1 MIQLIYIT
9 NNVLEAQIVDR
20 LDIDWIFI
28 DLEVIGKKERQ
39 IGRNTVLSKHSF
51 FVDIYKLTARENG
64 VNNNLY
70 MCDETHLSPK
80 CLSILF
86 EKNLL
91 KPDF

>member
-1 MIQLIYIT
+1 MGIKINTLTAKQQKIPD
-9 NNVLEAQIVDR
+9 E
-20 LDIDWIFI
+20 LDIKRIYLI
-28 DLEVIGKKERQ
+28 KIYNSILKEK
-39 IGRNTVLSKHSF
+39 VLSRTSF
-51 FVDIYKLTARENG
+51 FLDVYKLTATENG
-64 VNNNLY
+64 LNNNLY